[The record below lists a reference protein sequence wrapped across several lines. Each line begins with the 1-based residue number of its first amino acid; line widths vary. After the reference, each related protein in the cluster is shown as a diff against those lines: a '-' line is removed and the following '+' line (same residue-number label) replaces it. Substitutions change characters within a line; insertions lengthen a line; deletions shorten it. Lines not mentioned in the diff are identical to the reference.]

1 METIFQTVK
10 VKNKQIIIT
19 LPDDFEGDE
28 VDITISEV
36 MSNIEIPQ
44 WQKDEVRK
52 RHTEYLQNPSLAT
65 DITDFFKEIEEHN
78 EI

>member
-10 VKNKQIIIT
+10 VKNKQILIT

-28 VDITISEV
+28 VDIAISDAS
-36 MSNIEIPQ
+36 SNFEIPQ
-44 WQKDEVRK
+44 WQIDEVRK